1 MYNYHYK
8 VASVYAGSK
17 DAEVYFTNDLDLALA
32 HFRRMKA
39 SQTYLLDQTTGA
51 ILLLKE
57 YSIVVWVDDDVKR
70 AYENE

>member
-8 VASVYAGSK
+8 VASIYAGSK
-17 DAEVYFTNDLDLALA
+17 DAEVYLTNDLDLALEA
-32 HFRRMKA
+32 FKMMKA

-57 YSIVVWVDDDVKR
+57 YSIVVWVDNDVKR

>member
-8 VASVYAGSK
+8 VASIYAGSE
-17 DAEVYFTNDLDLALA
+17 DAEVYLTNDLDLALEA
-32 HFRRMKA
+32 FKMMKA

-57 YSIVVWVDDDVKR
+57 YSIVVWVDNDVKR

>member
-8 VASVYAGSK
+8 VASVYARSE
-17 DAEVYFTNDLDLALA
+17 DAEVYLTNDIGLALV
-32 HFRRMKA
+32 HFKRMKA

-57 YSIVVWVDDDVKR
+57 YSIVVWIDNDVKEI
-70 AYENE
+70 YENE

>member
-8 VASVYAGSK
+8 VASVYAGS
-17 DAEVYFTNDLDLALA
+17 EVYLTNDIDLALA
-32 HFRRMKA
+32 HFKRMKA

-57 YSIVVWVDDDVKR
+57 YLIVVWVDNDVKK

>member
-8 VASVYAGSK
+8 VTSVYAGS
-17 DAEVYFTNDLDLALA
+17 EVYLTNDIDLALA
-32 HFRRMKA
+32 HFKRMKA
-39 SQTYLLDQTTGA
+39 SQIYLLDQTTGA

-57 YSIVVWVDDDVKR
+57 YSIVVWVDNDVKK

>member
-8 VASVYAGSK
+8 VASVYAGSE
-17 DAEVYFTNDLDLALA
+17 DAKVYLTNDISCALE
-32 HFRRMKA
+32 HLRRMKA

-57 YSIVVWVDDDVKR
+57 YSTVIWIDNDIKE

>member
-8 VASVYAGSK
+8 VASVYAGSE
-17 DAEVYFTNDLDLALA
+17 DAEVYLTNDIDLALA
-32 HFRRMKA
+32 HFKRMKA

-57 YSIVVWVDDDVKR
+57 YSIVVWIDNDVKEI
-70 AYENE
+70 YENE